1 MILLIDFVYFVSVLH
16 FVVER
21 LKNLYPD
28 HLSLLTSINY
38 LLEEVVAVAALLKK
52 FENQEHEEVLVVE
65 LFAGLLVH
73 GSEELVRID
82 IGNYFVGYVVGQ
94 VHHDYLEEEVA
105 LVVELNL
112 MVVDLGLGVHLMLDD
127 GRMILLNQQGIED
140 LVGFLVVNL
149 TWMRMKYDDLA
160 LFG

>member
-1 MILLIDFVYFVSVLH
+1 M
-16 FVVER
+16 
-21 LKNLYPD
+21 NLYPD

-38 LLEEVVAVAALLKK
+38 LLVEVEVVAALLKK
-52 FENQEHEEVLVVE
+52 FENQEHEVVLVVE

-73 GSEELVRID
+73 GSEEQVR

-94 VHHDYLEEEVA
+94 VHHDYWEEVVE
-105 LVVELNL
+105 LVEELNL

-149 TWMRMKYDDLA
+149 TWMMMKYDDLA